1 MVYVRQKGFTVLELL
16 IVISILA
23 LLAGLAVPRLSTATA
38 ERDLDIAARQLATD
52 MRWMQQNA
60 LNLTAGATNPFIL
73 SDSQPALVL
82 YTTAPY
88 GYFIKSGTVTLKEYF
103 FPNNVKISGYY
114 SAIYFG
120 INGYVNNALG
130 TTVTLMSGNKTKKVI
145 VDAVGRIRI
154 E

>member
-1 MVYVRQKGFTVLELL
+1 MVYVKQKGFTAIELL

-23 LLAGLAVPRLSTATA
+23 LLVGLALPRLSTNTG
-38 ERDLDIAARQLATD
+38 ERDLDIAARQLASD

-60 LNLTAGATNPFIL
+60 LNLTAGATSPFIL
-73 SDSQPALVL
+73 ADAQPTLNL

-88 GYFIKSGTVTLKEYF
+88 GYFIKSNAVIIKKYS
-103 FPNNVKISGYY
+103 FPSTVKISGYY
-114 SAIYFG
+114 SAINFG
-120 INGYVNNALG
+120 LNGYANNALG
-130 TTVTLMSGNKTKKVI
+130 TTVTLMSGNKTKRVI